1 MATASLTVCRVIG
14 SLCRGAAL
22 GAGDRK
28 VDTELRFTFL
38 LVESDGLSKEELRGE
53 VDDELA

>member
-1 MATASLTVCRVIG
+1 
-14 SLCRGAAL
+14 
-22 GAGDRK
+22 
-28 VDTELRFTFL
+28 VDTELRLTFL